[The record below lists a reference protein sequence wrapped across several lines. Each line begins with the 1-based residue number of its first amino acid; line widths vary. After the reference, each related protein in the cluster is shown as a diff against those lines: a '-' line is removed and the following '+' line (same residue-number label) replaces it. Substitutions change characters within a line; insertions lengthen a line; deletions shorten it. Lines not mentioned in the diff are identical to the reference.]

1 MFLTRKI
8 ERCQI
13 CGETYGANYVGEK
26 LKSRD
31 LCPCDPK
38 EAEFRKA
45 QAEERVREEERRR
58 RQELAAAEAEAIE
71 REKEREKAQRFQED
85 AILATECWELSRR
98 TCFRHQ
104 GDLFDAC
111 HACPRFQS

>member
-1 MFLTRKI
+1 MIRTRKT
-8 ERCQI
+8 ETCPT
-13 CGETYGANYVGEK
+13 CGETYGANYVGDR
-26 LKSRD
+26 LMSRD

-58 RQELAAAEAEAIE
+58 QQELAAAEAEAIQ
-71 REKEREKAQRFQED
+71 REKAQRFQED
-85 AILATECWELSRR
+85 AILATECWERKRRICSR
-98 TCFRHQ
+98 HH